1 MISWAVVYVGLAVVG
16 PLCALVQRLVP
27 ASDPL
32 PRVLD
37 RSRRLD
43 WAYWIVTPIF
53 TGLLTRV
60 MTLGI
65 GATLA
70 FAMGWSFRDADDL
83 VEAFHARSVIGAW
96 PFGAQ
101 CVVALVLADFVS
113 YWSHRL
119 RHHRL
124 FFPLHAVHHAPTT
137 LDWLSAARMHPL
149 DDLADNVVVGL
160 PILVLGFDPRIF
172 VMLGP
177 LLIVHTL
184 YLHASVRLSLGPLR
198 YVIASPD
205 FHRWHH
211 AVDVAAQ
218 NANFGGVLSIWDV
231 LFGTFRMPKE
241 RATSFGLDGEPLP
254 ESLLGQLI
262 EPIKRLG
269 TEASRS
275 RRAS

>member
-1 MISWAVVYVGLAVVG
+1 MISWALVYVGLAIFA
-16 PLCALVQRLVP
+16 PLCALAQRLWP

-32 PRVLD
+32 PRPFD

-43 WAYWIVTPIF
+43 WAYWLVTPLA

-60 MTLGI
+60 TTLGF
-65 GATLA
+65 GATIALA
-70 FAMGWSFRDADDL
+70 LGMHLRDAHDL
-83 VEAFHARSVIGAW
+83 FEVFHARSPIAAW
-96 PFGAQ
+96 PFAMQ

-119 RHHRL
+119 RHHAR
-124 FFPLHAVHHAPTT
+124 FFPLHAVHHAPAQ
-137 LDWLSAARMHPL
+137 LDWLAAARMHPL
-149 DDLADNVVVGL
+149 DDLVDNVAVTL
-160 PILVLGFDPRIF
+160 PILLLGFDSRIF
-172 VMLGP
+172 LALGP

-184 YLHASVRLSLGPLR
+184 YLHSSVRLSLGRLR

-231 LFGTFRMPKE
+231 LFGTFRMPPE

-254 ESLLGQLI
+254 ESLLDQLI
-262 EPIKRLG
+262 EPLRRLAG
-269 TEASRS
+269 SR
-275 RRAS
+275 